1 MDELLEPQSSNLV
14 VANSS
19 GDEFVV
25 TRMTVTEGLSELS
38 VIDVE
43 VLCQDVSPEDWVGD
57 QVTCSLY
64 SAPGDSR
71 SSVREYSGYVVAV
84 NGLTQSVQSRS
95 RGMRLTIK
103 PWLALLAYS
112 SSCRV
117 FQEMSTQ
124 DIVTSIFD
132 ELGFSGCYTVNSMPS
147 STRAYCLQ
155 YNESDLDFVMR
166 LLAEEGVHFYF
177 DVDANAAQ
185 MILQDAS
192 KPFSKDGKASL
203 DHIAK
208 PGGENDLASLWELQ
222 NQMHSA
228 SIELASYDYSQS
240 KLVTSKAQ
248 SSKYSLSG
256 NTKLTQYRYPASSIT
271 GLNDDFSS
279 PLAVTERAQLDSN
292 YTMVKARTDAITIA
306 AGRYVDMSS
315 HPNSDQEGSYLATR
329 VHYQFDANGSSA
341 SDKEAEF
348 ICVPEDHLHYPAR
361 IEKPVIHGLQTA
373 VVAGTT
379 DDEPAADEQ
388 GRVRIKF
395 HWDAETG
402 DKTSCW
408 VRVAQPM
415 AGNGYGFQFLP
426 RAGHEV
432 LVSFINGDPDQPVVV
447 SSVYNST
454 HKPPYPTLNTTESGI
469 KTQQKG
475 ESNEIRFDDKANEES
490 FYTHAAKDYTN
501 EVVNDSFEIVGN
513 EKSVAVTQSI
523 TQTADVNFSVTAKEN
538 IALAADKAYTLSA
551 TDSIAEDSKEITL
564 TASDTLKLVVGS
576 SEIVMSSSSIEIKSS
591 SVTVSGSS
599 SVSVEGGSL
608 SQSGTSVSISSDASM
623 DLKANANLTAK
634 ATATL
639 TAQGLNATLQG
650 DVGATVKGN
659 ATAEISAS
667 GMTTVKGG
675 IVMVN

>member
-14 VANSS
+14 IANSS

-25 TRMTVTEGLSELS
+25 TSMTVTEGLSELS
-38 VIDVE
+38 VIEVE
-43 VLCQDVSPEDWVGD
+43 VLCQDVAPEDWVGD

-64 SAPGDSR
+64 AAPGDSR

-84 NGLTQSVQSRS
+84 NGLTQSIQTRS
-95 RGMRLTIK
+95 RGMKLVIK
-103 PWLALLAYS
+103 PWLALLGYS

-117 FQEMSTQ
+117 FQELSTQ

-132 ELGFSGCYTVNSMPS
+132 ELGFSGCYTVNSMPT

-155 YNESDLDFVMR
+155 YNESDLDFVTR
-166 LLAEEGVHFYF
+166 LLAEEGVHYYF
-177 DVDANAAQ
+177 DADANAAQ

-203 DHIAK
+203 DHVAK
-208 PGGENDLASLWELQ
+208 PSGENDLASLWELQ

-228 SIELASYDYSQS
+228 SIELAAYDYNQS

-271 GLNDDFSS
+271 GLKDDLAS

-292 YTMVKARTDAITIA
+292 YTMVKARTDTISIA
-306 AGRYVDMSS
+306 AGRYVEMNS
-315 HPNSDQEGSYLATR
+315 HPNSDQEGSYLAIR
-329 VHYQFDANGSSA
+329 VHYQFDANGNSA
-341 SDKEAEF
+341 FDKEAEF
-348 ICVPEDHLHYPAR
+348 ICVPEAHLHYPA
-361 IEKPVIHGLQTA
+361 IKEKPVIHGLQTA

-379 DDEPAADEQ
+379 DDEPAADES

-475 ESNEIRFDDKANEES
+475 ESNEIRFDDKADAEA
-490 FYTHAAKDYTN
+490 FYIHAAKDYTN

-523 TQTADVNFSVTAKEN
+523 TQTADVNFSVAAKEN
-538 IALAADKAYTLSA
+538 VALAADKAYTLTA
-551 TDSIAEDSKEITL
+551 TDSISEDSKEITL
-564 TASDTLKLVVGS
+564 TASDTLKLVVGD
-576 SEIVMSSSSIEIKSS
+576 SEIVMSSSSIDITSG
-591 SVTVSGSS
+591 SVTISGSS
-599 SVSVEGGSL
+599 SISIEGGSL
-608 SQSGTSVSISSDASM
+608 SQSGSSVSIDSDAAM
-623 DLKANANLTAK
+623 DLSAGSNLTAK

-650 DVGATVKGN
+650 DVGATVTGS
-659 ATAEISAS
+659 ATAEISAD

>member
-14 VANSS
+14 IANSS

-25 TRMTVTEGLSELS
+25 TSMSVTEGLSELS
-38 VIDVE
+38 VIEVD
-43 VLCQDVSPEDWVGD
+43 VLCQDVDPEDWVGD

-84 NGLTQSVQSRS
+84 NGLTQTMKSRS
-95 RGMRLTIK
+95 RGMKLTIK

-117 FQEMSTQ
+117 FQEVSTQ

-132 ELGFSGCYTVNSMPS
+132 ELGFSGCYTINSMPT
-147 STRAYCLQ
+147 STREYCLQ
-155 YNESDLDFVMR
+155 YNESDLEFVSR
-166 LLAEEGVHFYF
+166 LLAEEGVHYYF
-177 DVDANAAQ
+177 DADADSGQ

-192 KPFSKDGKASL
+192 NPFSKDDIVTL
-203 DHIAK
+203 DHAAT
-208 PGGENDLASLWELQ
+208 PSGENDLASLWERQ
-222 NQMHSA
+222 NQIHSA
-228 SIELASYDYSQS
+228 SIELAAYDYNQS
-240 KLVTSKAQ
+240 KLITSGAQ
-248 SSKYSLSG
+248 SSKYTLSG
-256 NTKLTQYRYPASSIT
+256 NTKLTQYRFPASSIT
-271 GLNDDFSS
+271 GAVDDLSS

-292 YTMVKARTDAITIA
+292 YTMVKGRTDTIYIS
-306 AGRYVDMSS
+306 AGRYVEMGS
-315 HPNSDQEGSYLATR
+315 HPNSDQEGNYLTVRAR
-329 VHYQFDANGSSA
+329 YQFDANGTSA
-341 SDKEAEF
+341 FDKEAEF
-348 ICVPEDHLHYPAR
+348 ICVPEAHLHYPQR
-361 IEKPVIHGLQTA
+361 KEKPVIHGLQTA

-379 DDEPAADEQ
+379 DDEPAADES

-395 HWDAETG
+395 PWDTETG
-402 DKTSCW
+402 DSTSCW

-469 KTQQKG
+469 KTQQAG
-475 ESNEIRFDDKANEES
+475 ESNEIRFDDKADAEA

-523 TQTADVNFSVTAKEN
+523 TQTADVNFSVSAKEN
-538 IALAADKAYTLSA
+538 IELTAEKAYTLTA
-551 TDSIAEDSKEITL
+551 TDSISEDSKEITL
-564 TASDTLKLVVGS
+564 TASDTLKLVVGD
-576 SEIVMSSSSIEIKSS
+576 SEIVMSSSSIDITSG
-591 SVTVSGSS
+591 SVTISGSS
-599 SVSVEGGSL
+599 SISIEGGSL
-608 SQSGTSVSISSDASM
+608 SQSGTSVSIDSDAAM
-623 DLKANANLTAK
+623 DLSAGTNLTAK

-650 DVGATVKGN
+650 DVGATVTGA
-659 ATAEISAS
+659 ATAEISSDGIA
-667 GMTTVKGG
+667 TVSGG